1 MSTELYQ
8 MYTTIQK
15 ETGIKI
21 RRMIGSGNGLRKNPV
36 LCEIIEDMFK
46 AELVLAECEE
56 EAATGAAMSSSM
68 YNYSNSPR

>member
-1 MSTELYQ
+1 
-8 MYTTIQK
+8 
-15 ETGIKI
+15 
-21 RRMIGSGNGLRKNPV
+21 MIGSGNGLRKNPV
-36 LCEIIEDMFK
+36 LCEIIADMFK

>member
-1 MSTELYQ
+1 
-8 MYTTIQK
+8 
-15 ETGIKI
+15 
-21 RRMIGSGNGLRKNPV
+21 MIGSGNGLRRNPV

-68 YNYSNSPR
+68 YNINQFLQIIKMKQ